1 MTSSPS
7 PSDTTP
13 LSPLLGEKERH
24 RLLGTVLRDVSR
36 AFYLTLRVLPSGMR
50 EPVGLA
56 YLLARAA
63 DTLADTPLL
72 PVERRLPALR
82 AFRAL
87 VEGPATAQG
96 IDAIIAEVAGWEGS
110 DGRGMD
116 AERVLVGSLPLAFSM
131 LESLGPDDR
140 RLVRTVV
147 VALSNGM
154 EMDLSELTPDR
165 PGEISAIQDNV
176 QLDAYV
182 YGVAGC
188 VGEFWTA
195 ISLEHQPALKHW
207 DASRMTDLGVRFG
220 KALQMTNVLRDVPR
234 DLRNGRCYLPE
245 GQLTEAGLLPEELL
259 EPNSAP
265 KARPVLVRNLKLA
278 LDHYLS
284 AEEYLLA
291 LPRRCFRLR
300 LAVAWPLLMGLA
312 TLVRVARNPDWLHPS
327 HPSRVS
333 RGWVYRTM
341 ALSALC
347 GWSNSAMRW
356 WIRRLRSQLEA
367 TLPENWQLMI
377 Y

>member
-1 MTSSPS
+1 MTSNPS
-7 PSDTTP
+7 PSDTTSS
-13 LSPLLGEKERH
+13 SPLLGEKERR

-72 PVERRLPALR
+72 PVERRLPTLR
-82 AFRAL
+82 AFRSL
-87 VEGPATAQG
+87 VEGPATPQG
-96 IDAIIAEVAGWEGS
+96 VDAIMAEVADWGGS
-110 DGRGMD
+110 DGRGMN
-116 AERVLVGSLPLAFSM
+116 AERVLVASLPLAFSM
-131 LESLGPDDR
+131 LEFLDPDDR

-154 EMDLSELTPDR
+154 EMDLNELTPDR
-165 PGEISAIQDNV
+165 PGEIRAVRDAS

-195 ISLEHQPALKHW
+195 ISIGHQPPLKHW
-207 DASRMTDLGVRFG
+207 DASGMTALGVRFG

-234 DLRNGRCYLPE
+234 DLRNGRCYLPKD
-245 GQLTEAGLLPEELL
+245 QLTEAGLLPEELL
-259 EPNSAP
+259 EPTSAS
-265 KARPVLVRNLKLA
+265 KARPVLVRNLKMA

-312 TLVRVARNPDWLHPS
+312 TLLRVARNPEWLHPS
-327 HPSRVS
+327 YPSRVS
-333 RGWVYRTM
+333 RGWVYRMM
-341 ALSALC
+341 AMSTLC

-356 WIRRLRSQLEA
+356 WIRRLRRQLEA
-367 TLPENWQLMI
+367 AM
-377 Y
+377 

>member
-1 MTSSPS
+1 M
-7 PSDTTP
+7 
-13 LSPLLGEKERH
+13 LR
-24 RLLGTVLRDVSR
+24 TVLRDVSR

-72 PVERRLPALR
+72 PVDRRLPALR

-87 VEGPATAQG
+87 VAGPTTLEGV
-96 IDAIIAEVAGWEGS
+96 DAIIAEAASWEGI
-110 DGRGMD
+110 DDNGRS
-116 AERVLVGSLPLAFSM
+116 AERVLVASLPLAFSM
-131 LESLGPDDR
+131 LESLNSHDR
-140 RLVRTVV
+140 DLVRTVV

-154 EMDLSELTPDR
+154 EMDLNELTPGR
-165 PGEISAIQDNV
+165 PGEIRSVQDAT

-195 ISLEHQPALKHW
+195 MSVEHQSALKHW
-207 DASRMTDLGVRFG
+207 DVSRMTELGVRFG
-220 KALQMTNVLRDVPR
+220 KALQMTNVLRDIPR
-234 DLRNGRCYLPE
+234 DLRNGRCYLPQD
-245 GQLTEAGLLPEELL
+245 QLVEASLMPGDLL
-259 EPNSAP
+259 EPASASR
-265 KARPVLVRNLKLA
+265 ARLVLVRNLHLV

-291 LPRRCFRLR
+291 VPRRCFRLR

-327 HPSRVS
+327 HPSRLS
-333 RGWVYRTM
+333 RRWVYRMM
-341 ALSALC
+341 AMSALC

-356 WIRRLRSQLEA
+356 WMQRLRRQLKA
-367 TLPENWQLMI
+367 AM
-377 Y
+377 